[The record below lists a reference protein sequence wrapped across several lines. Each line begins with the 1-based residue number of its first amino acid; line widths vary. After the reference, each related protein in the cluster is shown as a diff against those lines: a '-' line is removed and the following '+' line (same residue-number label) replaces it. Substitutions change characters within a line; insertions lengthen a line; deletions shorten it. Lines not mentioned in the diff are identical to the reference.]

1 MFKLVK
7 SFAKNNIDNKSFSI
21 KTTLTNYC
29 SLNVLPMLLK
39 NLESML
45 NNEHSAHENKNGYIT
60 IIFYIII
67 LYLAAIICQ
76 FIMGDIIRVIFLMA
90 QPVKNNRPLLTYLM
104 KFFYGQITC
113 ENSSFTGSR
122 SKRQN

>member
-1 MFKLVK
+1 MK
-7 SFAKNNIDNKSFSI
+7 
-21 KTTLTNYC
+21 
-29 SLNVLPMLLK
+29 
-39 NLESML
+39 
-45 NNEHSAHENKNGYIT
+45 KNGYIT

-104 KFFYGQITC
+104 KSFFYGQIIC

-122 SKRQN
+122 SKPQNESANVSLQLWRQTNNKNRALKKRPYDKKDGRLKRLQFTMFARITLIT